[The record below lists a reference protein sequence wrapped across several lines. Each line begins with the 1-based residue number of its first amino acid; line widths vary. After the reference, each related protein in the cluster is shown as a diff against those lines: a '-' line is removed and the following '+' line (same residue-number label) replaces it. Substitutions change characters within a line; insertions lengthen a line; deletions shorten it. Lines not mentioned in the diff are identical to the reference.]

1 MFLLGNV
8 VQRQRQQEVLGTDE
22 EAASLLVQQQGAEA
36 AAALQLEASHA
47 VELLQL
53 CRSEEHG
60 FRSEEHRP
68 HLAVLDDLQHP
79 VGDTFKH
86 SVFASSSFLWSV

>member
-22 EAASLLVQQQGAEA
+22 QAASLLVQQQGAEA
-36 AAALQLEASHA
+36 ARALQLEASHA

-53 CRSEEHG
+53 CRYAAEKHG
-60 FRSEEHRP
+60 FTMANLKIR
-68 HLAVLDDLQHP
+68 
-79 VGDTFKH
+79 FC
-86 SVFASSSFLWSV
+86 SVIIFLGLFEAIVPE